1 MGIIILSA
9 YSVPSYCQKSL
20 NNLTMSLPQITSH
33 VTQNIFQSILL
44 HSHDEEHSGYY
55 YDDFTVF
62 WEINSVETQD
72 TQNSVKVFIYEN
84 TEKSTLNI
92 QYSIFVLDMLR
103 EIGLL
108 LKYLLDIFW

>member
-1 MGIIILSA
+1 
-9 YSVPSYCQKSL
+9 
-20 NNLTMSLPQITSH
+20 MSLPQNTSN

-44 HSHDEEHSGYY
+44 HSHDEEHSEYY

-72 TQNSVKVFIYEN
+72 TQNSVKVFTYEN

-92 QYSIFVLDMLR
+92 QYSIFVLNMLR